1 MSGFC
6 LLLERVVL
14 NDFLNE
20 NEDGGRALFY
30 WVGYKMPYGVINVNS
45 DDDGKLLLWM
55 AFSLSLLSDYLCF
68 QLQLLLGQQ
77 KAELIMPAFI

>member
-45 DDDGKLLLWM
+45 DDDGKLLL
-55 AFSLSLLSDYLCF
+55 
-68 QLQLLLGQQ
+68 
-77 KAELIMPAFI
+77 